1 MSLRRILRRQPYIN
15 PLLCPP
21 LPTPIRYRRPH
32 TSSPHLPSRNRIK
45 QPNRSSLRLRQNSIP
60 PILHRK
66 RHSRFRTNNRTT
78 RLPSPILPKPPRR
91 PRKLHASQPPSNSSP
106 HQTRMILPIR
116 LRHPTI
122 HPKQTR
128 RRTSPSR
135 LNPRTIPY
143 APTPHIKTTIN
154 NFPSHLTNPILSPSC
169 KRPHPYM
176 SRKPTSR
183 TPIHY
188 HRPTSLTLILH
199 NHSSPIPPSQPH

>member
-122 HPKQTR
+122 HPNKLGGVLALAASILVLFLMPLLH
-128 RRTSPSR
+128 TSKLRSITFR
-135 LNPRTIPY
+135 
-143 APTPHIKTTIN
+143 
-154 NFPSHLTNPILSPSC
+154 PISQ
-169 KRPHPYM
+169 
-176 SRKPTSR
+176 
-183 TPIHY
+183 
-188 HRPTSLTLILH
+188 ILF
-199 NHSSPIPPSQPH
+199 

>member
-128 RRTSPSR
+128 SVLALAASILVLFLMPLLHTSKLRSITFR
-135 LNPRTIPY
+135 
-143 APTPHIKTTIN
+143 
-154 NFPSHLTNPILSPSC
+154 PISQ
-169 KRPHPYM
+169 
-176 SRKPTSR
+176 
-183 TPIHY
+183 
-188 HRPTSLTLILH
+188 ILF
-199 NHSSPIPPSQPH
+199 